1 MSEKIKV
8 VMAGTGGYGAY
19 YLEELFH
26 KQEKGDVMITGA
38 VDPYSRR
45 SIQYQRMRDKG
56 IPVFSRLEEYF
67 ERHSCDLAVISSP
80 IHFHAA
86 QTCEAL
92 RNQSHVL
99 CDKPLCA
106 LVRDAHSII
115 RCRDLSGRRVL
126 VGYQWSYSQAVRE
139 LKTDILNGVWGAPLR
154 LKTICL
160 WPRGREYYNRNDWAG
175 RIKTDDGDWVL
186 DSPVHNAMAHF
197 LHNMLYLTG
206 ERMDSSAAPASITGE
221 LYRANPVEN
230 YDTAACRIRLE
241 NKADCLF
248 LVSHAAEKEIGPCF
262 HFEFENGVIEYS
274 GPEPGITGKDRRG
287 NVRRYGN
294 PDAEGQFYKL
304 TRALA
309 AVRKDIPVICGPEA
323 ALPQVICVNGLQK
336 AFPLIPDFPPEFI
349 SEIREE
355 ERIYVKGL
363 GDVMSACFRDGCLP
377 HDTGVSWSRPGK
389 TGMLARELS

>member
-1 MSEKIKV
+1 VSEKIKV

-175 RIKTDDGDWVL
+175 R
-186 DSPVHNAMAHF
+186 
-197 LHNMLYLTG
+197 
-206 ERMDSSAAPASITGE
+206 
-221 LYRANPVEN
+221 
-230 YDTAACRIRLE
+230 RL
-241 NKADCLF
+241 
-248 LVSHAAEKEIGPCF
+248 
-262 HFEFENGVIEYS
+262 
-274 GPEPGITGKDRRG
+274 
-287 NVRRYGN
+287 
-294 PDAEGQFYKL
+294 
-304 TRALA
+304 
-309 AVRKDIPVICGPEA
+309 
-323 ALPQVICVNGLQK
+323 
-336 AFPLIPDFPPEFI
+336 
-349 SEIREE
+349 
-355 ERIYVKGL
+355 GL
-363 GDVMSACFRDGCLP
+363 GQP
-377 HDTGVSWSRPGK
+377 RP
-389 TGMLARELS
+389 